1 MRHSTTIFLNSF
13 THNVNDMNDN
23 KPPATSK
30 SFPPEFVPAGHE
42 STCGEID
49 ESQPVEMY
57 DGTLGVTKDFVAA
70 HQLSVAQIQWNND
83 LATKYQKPGNVV
95 NVRWCSGT
103 MISEDLYLSAGHCFD
118 SVNEEFGWQVPKVN
132 GTNDLIQPKEIAKNM
147 HINFNY
153 QVDSHGAMRHDQQSF
168 AIVELLEHRL
178 GDLDYAI
185 VKVDGKPG
193 KIFGITS
200 IAIADALEDKDMLCI
215 IGHPLGKPK
224 VVEAGPCSDF
234 RGTRIG
240 YNTLDTQSGN
250 SGSGILGKDGT
261 IVGVHTQGGC
271 NSIGFNSGER
281 ISSLV
286 QASPIIKKIVSGQ
299 SP

>member
-1 MRHSTTIFLNSF
+1 MSN
-13 THNVNDMNDN
+13 N

-57 DGTLGVTKDFVAA
+57 DGMLGVTKDFVAA
-70 HQLSVAQIQWNND
+70 HQSSVAQIQWNND

-132 GTNDLIQPKEIAKNM
+132 GTNDPIQPKEIAKNM

-153 QVDSHGAMRHDQQSF
+153 QVDSHGALRHDQQSF

-193 KIFGITS
+193 KIFGITP
-200 IAIADALEDKDMLCI
+200 IAVADALIKDMLCI

-234 RGTRIG
+234 SDTKIG
-240 YNTLDTQSGN
+240 YNTLDTQGGN
-250 SGSGILGKDGT
+250 SGSGI
-261 IVGVHTQGGC
+261 
-271 NSIGFNSGER
+271 
-281 ISSLV
+281 
-286 QASPIIKKIVSGQ
+286 
-299 SP
+299 

>member
-1 MRHSTTIFLNSF
+1 MGHSAPKFLNSF
-13 THNVNDMNDN
+13 TLIANDMNNN

-57 DGTLGVTKDFVAA
+57 DGNLGVTKDFVVA
-70 HQLSVAQIQWNND
+70 HQPSVAQIQWNND

-118 SVNEEFGWQVPKVN
+118 SVNEEFGWQVPKVS
-132 GTNDLIQPKEIAKNM
+132 GTNDPIQPKEIAKNM

-153 QVDSHGAMRHDQQSF
+153 QVDSHGALRHDQQSF

-193 KIFGITS
+193 KIFGITP
-200 IAIADALEDKDMLCI
+200 IAVADALISDMLCI

-234 RGTRIG
+234 SDTKIG
-240 YNTLDTQSGN
+240 YNTLDTQGGN

-271 NSIGFNSGER
+271 NSIGFNSGEK
-281 ISSLV
+281 ISSLI
-286 QASPIIKKIVSGQ
+286 QASPIIKRIANGQ

>member
-1 MRHSTTIFLNSF
+1 MRHSTPKFLNIF
-13 THNVNDMNDN
+13 THNVNDMNNN

-30 SFPPEFVPAGHE
+30 SFPPEYVPAGHE

-57 DGTLGVTKDFVAA
+57 DGRLGVEKSFVDK
-70 HQLSVAQIQWNND
+70 HQPSVAQIQWNND
-83 LATKYQKPGNVV
+83 LSTKYQKPGNVV
-95 NVRWCSGT
+95 NVRWCSGS

-118 SVNEEFGWQVPKVN
+118 PVNDEFGWQVPKVN
-132 GTNDLIQPKEIAKNM
+132 GTNDPIQPEEIAKNM

-153 QVDSHGAMRHDQQSF
+153 QVDSHGALRHDQQSF
-168 AIVELLEHRL
+168 AIVELMEYRL
-178 GDLDYAI
+178 GGLDYAI

-193 KIFGITS
+193 KIFGVAT
-200 IAIADALEDKDMLCI
+200 IAQADALINDMLCI

-234 RGTRIG
+234 SSTKIG
-240 YNTLDTQSGN
+240 YNTLDTQGGN

-281 ISSLV
+281 ISSLI
-286 QASPIIKKIVSGQ
+286 QASPIIKKIINRQ